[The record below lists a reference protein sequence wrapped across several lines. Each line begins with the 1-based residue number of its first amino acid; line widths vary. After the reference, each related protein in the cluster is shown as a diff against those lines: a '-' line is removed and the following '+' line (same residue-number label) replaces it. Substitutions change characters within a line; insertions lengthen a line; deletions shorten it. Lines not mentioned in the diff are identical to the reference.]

1 MLHASRI
8 LALGALAAVVAPVVP
23 AAANPP
29 GIVLAQRMNP
39 RPGNEARQQDQYLD
53 VLKKVRSECGNAA
66 WTLWHS
72 NSYDRW
78 RKNRSSMLSMHYNTS
93 SYQTLPPVPDAW
105 PDAVRTKAESAIKR
119 GNDTVREAGTTF
131 KELANYINAKDYE
144 DDKFKKGDELNQKL
158 LAAGKECHAI
168 ETELTGLYTEM
179 ATTLID
185 QRKGSAAN
193 PDVANTM
200 IADWQKA
207 RGLAQELAKFDKA
220 DPAKLD
226 TLVKEIS
233 SLVEDRRANF
243 AALKENPDTWVK
255 RFYESALND
264 DVAVKM
270 RRYLR
275 DAKGAK
281 GFKEMAEDRP
291 RSNFWSVRSEIEID
305 LPDSILRYIQSGK

>member
-1 MLHASRI
+1 MVAI
-8 LALGALAAVVAPVVP
+8 GALAALLAPAIASPVT
-23 AAANPP
+23 ANEP
-29 GIVLAQRMNP
+29 GIVLAQATRMNP

-78 RKNRSSMLSMHYNTS
+78 RKNRSSMLSMHHNTS
-93 SYQTLPPVPDAW
+93 SYQTLPPAPEGW
-105 PDAVRTKAESAIKR
+105 PDTVRTKLEAAVKR
-119 GNDTVREAGTTF
+119 GNDIVREAGATF
-131 KELANYINAKDYE
+131 KELADYINAKDYE

-168 ETELTGLYTEM
+168 QAELTGLYTEI

-185 QRKGSAAN
+185 RRKANAAK
-193 PDVANTM
+193 PDVVNTM
-200 IADWQKA
+200 IADWQKT

-226 TLVKEIS
+226 GLVKEITA
-233 SLVEDRRANF
+233 LVEDRRANF

-264 DVAVKM
+264 DIAVKM

-275 DAKGAK
+275 DAKNPKA
-281 GFKEMAEDRP
+281 FKEMAEDRP
-291 RSNFWSVRSEIEID
+291 RSNFSSVRSEIEMD
-305 LPDSILRYIQSGK
+305 LPDSILRYIASGK